1 MKARGSKGNESAHS
15 ADSKHR
21 TNNNNNTK
29 KNRSKIG

>member
-21 TNNNNNTK
+21 TNNNNNK
-29 KNRSKIG
+29 KTEVK